1 LGELARTHR
10 EPRLAAM
17 VMQSLGVSIGDLEAA
32 GADAYDLTAL
42 TRNLT

>member
-1 LGELARTHR
+1 
-10 EPRLAAM
+10 M

-42 TRNLT
+42 TGNLT